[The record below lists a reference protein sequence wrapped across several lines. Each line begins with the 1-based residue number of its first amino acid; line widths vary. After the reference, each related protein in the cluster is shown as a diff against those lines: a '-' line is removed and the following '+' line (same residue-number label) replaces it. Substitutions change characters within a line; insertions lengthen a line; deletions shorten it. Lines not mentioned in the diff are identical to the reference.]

1 MTTATARR
9 PSDLIL
15 GSVQLSS
22 PPLIYVRLLEVINH
36 PRGGAAD
43 VAKVV
48 LDDAALTARLLRVV
62 NSAFYAFPRPIETVS
77 QAVTVV
83 GTSQIRDLALATS
96 VVQLFKDVPKD
107 LVDMDGFWRHSL
119 ACGVGARVL
128 AGMRREGNVE
138 RFFVAGIL
146 HDLGKLII
154 YQRCPEEA
162 RTVLEEAKNDRTL
175 VHLAERN
182 VLGFDHGQVGEALLD
197 QWRMPLSLREAL
209 HFHHSPR
216 RATRYPVE
224 ASAVHV
230 ADIMANALGFGQGGQ
245 AFVPPLSHR
254 AWDTLA
260 IDVLYLPST
269 IEEIDRQF
277 QGAVHLVGSEFGP

>member
-1 MTTATARR
+1 MSTATARR
-9 PSDLIL
+9 PSDLVQ

-22 PPLIYVRLLEVINH
+22 PPLIYQRLMEVINH

-48 LDDAALTARLLRVV
+48 LEDAALTARLLRVV
-62 NSAFYAFPRPIETVS
+62 NSAFFAFPRSVDTVS
-77 QAVTVV
+77 QAVTLV

-107 LVDMDGFWRHSL
+107 LIDMDGFWRHSL
-119 ACGVGARVL
+119 ACGVAARVL
-128 AGMRREGNVE
+128 AGLRREGNVE

-154 YQRCPEEA
+154 FQRCPEEA
-162 RTVLEEAKNDRTL
+162 RAVLEEAKGGRTL
-175 VHLAERN
+175 VYLAERN
-182 VLGFDHGQVGEALLD
+182 LLGFDHGQVGEALLD
-197 QWRMPLSLREAL
+197 QWSMPASLREAL

-216 RATRYPVE
+216 MASRYPVE
-224 ASAVHV
+224 TSAVHV
-230 ADIMANALGFGQGGQ
+230 ADIMANALGFGHGGEL
-245 AFVPPLSHR
+245 FVPPLSPE
-254 AWDTLA
+254 AWETLA
-260 IDVLYLPST
+260 IDAAYLPST

-277 QGAVHLVGSEFGP
+277 QAAVHLVGLDCGP

>member
-1 MTTATARR
+1 MSTATARR
-9 PSDLIL
+9 PSDLVQ

-22 PPLIYVRLLEVINH
+22 PPLIYQRLMEVINH

-48 LDDAALTARLLRVV
+48 LEDAALTARLLRVV
-62 NSAFYAFPRPIETVS
+62 NSAFFAFPRSVDTVS
-77 QAVTVV
+77 QAVTLV

-107 LVDMDGFWRHSL
+107 LIDMDGFWRHSL
-119 ACGVGARVL
+119 ACGVAARVL
-128 AGMRREGNVE
+128 AGLRREGNVE

-154 YQRCPEEA
+154 FQRCPEEA
-162 RTVLEEAKNDRTL
+162 RALLEEAKGGRTL
-175 VHLAERN
+175 VYLAERN
-182 VLGFDHGQVGEALLD
+182 LLGFDHGQVGEALLD
-197 QWRMPLSLREAL
+197 QWSMPASLREAL

-216 RATRYPVE
+216 MASRYPVE
-224 ASAVHV
+224 TSAVHV
-230 ADIMANALGFGQGGQ
+230 ADIMANALGFGHGGEL
-245 AFVPPLSHR
+245 FVPPLSPE
-254 AWDTLA
+254 AWETLA
-260 IDVLYLPST
+260 IDAAYLPST

-277 QGAVHLVGSEFGP
+277 QAAVHLVGLDCGP